1 MALDSATQNFLQMA
15 AEAGGKP
22 PWEVSLA
29 EARGAGAA
37 FATLQGAGPEVQS
50 IEEHQLE
57 GGGGPFNVRV
67 YSPQAEPNSVFV
79 YFHGGG
85 WVLGDIAEQDVLA
98 RNLTAET
105 GSTVVMVNYRKAPEN
120 PFPVPADDAW
130 TALLWAAE
138 RKEELTGRPDAP
150 LVVAG
155 DSAGGNLT
163 IITTHRAREAG
174 APKIDLQVLVYPVTD
189 ADFERAS
196 YLAPENQLML
206 NKTMMEWFWDQYV
219 PDPSQRHHP
228 EASPL
233 QVADLSGLP
242 PAVVFVAE
250 HDVLR
255 DEVEAYARRLQEA
268 EVPVEEI
275 LVDGQMHGFI
285 SMINILPAANETVRA
300 IGSQLQGRFA
310 AAEA

>member
-1 MALDSATQNFLQMA
+1 MALDSATQDFLQMA

-22 PWEVSLA
+22 PWEVPLA
-29 EARGAGAA
+29 EARGMGAA
-37 FATLQGAGPEVQS
+37 FAAMQGAGPEVRS
-50 IEEHQLE
+50 VEDHQLE
-57 GGGGPFNVRV
+57 GDGGPFNIRV
-67 YSPQAEPNSVFV
+67 YRPQGEPNAVFV

-98 RNLTAET
+98 RNLTAES

-120 PFPVPADDAW
+120 PFPAAVDDAW
-130 TALLWAAE
+130 TAMLWAAE
-138 RKEELTGRPDAP
+138 RKEELTGRTEAP

-155 DSAGGNLT
+155 DSAGGNLA

-174 APKIDLQVLVYPVTD
+174 SPKIDLQVLVYPVTD
-189 ADFERAS
+189 AEFERAS

-219 PDPSQRHHP
+219 PDASRRHHP
-228 EASPL
+228 EVSPL

-268 EVPVEEI
+268 KVPVEEI

-285 SMINILPAANETVRA
+285 SMVNILPAANETIRA

-310 AAEA
+310 AAGA

>member
-1 MALDSATQNFLQMA
+1 MALDSATLNFLQMA
-15 AEAGGKP
+15 AAAGGKA
-22 PWEVSLA
+22 PWEVSLE
-29 EARGAGAA
+29 EARGAGTA
-37 FATLQGAGPEVQS
+37 FAAMQGAGPEIQS
-50 IEEHQLE
+50 VEEHQLAGD
-57 GGGGPFNVRV
+57 GGAFNIRV
-67 YSPQAEPNSVFV
+67 YRPLEEANAVFV

-98 RNLTAET
+98 RNLTVET

-120 PFPVPADDAW
+120 PFPVAPDDAW
-130 TALLWAAE
+130 TALLWAAD
-138 RKEELTGRPDAP
+138 RKEELAGRADAP

-155 DSAGGNLT
+155 DSAGGNLA
-163 IITTHRAREAG
+163 IVTTHRARAAG
-174 APKIDLQVLVYPVTD
+174 SPKIDLQVLVYPVTD

-196 YLAPENQLML
+196 YLAPENQLLL
-206 NKTMMEWFWDQYV
+206 NKTLMEWFWDQYV
-219 PDPSQRHHP
+219 PDASQRKHP

-233 QVADLSGLP
+233 QVPDLSSLP

-268 EVPVEEI
+268 GVPVEEI